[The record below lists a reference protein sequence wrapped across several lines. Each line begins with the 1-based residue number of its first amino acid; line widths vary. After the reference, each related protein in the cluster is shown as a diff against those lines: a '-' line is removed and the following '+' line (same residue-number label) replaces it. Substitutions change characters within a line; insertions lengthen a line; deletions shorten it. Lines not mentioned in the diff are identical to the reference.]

1 MTDEPTDAELTD
13 AEPTDA
19 ELDDDATESIDPNER
34 IAEYKRA
41 IESIVLVAH
50 DPVPAELLA
59 QLLEEPTVMVE
70 QWCEE
75 LAEAYIA
82 AGHGFV
88 LVNIAGGWRFQTADD
103 LTPYVER
110 FLLHDQRARL
120 SGAALET
127 LAIVAYKQPISRGQ
141 VASIRGVDPDGVLR
155 TLQARG
161 YIDEIGRDNGPGQAI
176 LFGTTATFL
185 EKLGLASLDDLPPI
199 AEFIP
204 SADVVEALEIGL
216 RVTPLIEVS
225 AASTADAAGPSG
237 SESPSDAWAPHT
249 AASDTE
255 SP

>member
-1 MTDEPTDAELTD
+1 VSDDLSEPTDGVAEF
-13 AEPTDA
+13 
-19 ELDDDATESIDPNER
+19 
-34 IAEYKRA
+34 KRA
-41 IESIVLVAH
+41 IEAIVLVAH

-75 LAEAYIA
+75 LAETYLT
-82 AGHGFV
+82 AGNGFE
-88 LVNIAGGWRFQTADD
+88 LVHIAGGWRYQTADD

-127 LAIVAYKQPISRGQ
+127 LAIVAYKQPISRAQ
-141 VASIRGVDPDGVLR
+141 IASIRGVDPDGVLR

-161 YIDEIGRDNGPGQAI
+161 YIDEVGRDQGPGQAI

-185 EKLGLASLDDLPPI
+185 EKLGLPSLDDLPPI

-204 SADVVEALEIGL
+204 SADVVEALETGL

-225 AASTADAAGPSG
+225 TNDSPASGPTP
-237 SESPSDAWAPHT
+237 ET
-249 AASDTE
+249 AAPEAPAPDADT
-255 SP
+255 P